1 VEDDQPFLNLRIK
14 GTPDG
19 SLSFSV
25 VAIHDGH
32 QAEMKVNQAFT
43 WLHDCFRNDLRLFFN
58 AWTFEKLVSALD
70 TRALSIRIGAEAD
83 MIIIATSAT
92 ESLPPHI
99 TRWLDS
105 IICQQNRGR
114 ALILGLDPDGSH
126 AFEHERTLA
135 DELQSLALRWQTEFV
150 HCTDIHHHPSRQIIL
165 RRINER
171 FHCYPSSNRF
181 SLPCQSPPPHPSIDE
196 NRLHMSPAR
205 VEAVR
210 SLAYDLWLQADRPA
224 GKELDFWLAAE
235 QQILESKSS

>member
-92 ESLPPHI
+92 ESLPAHI

-114 ALILGLDPDGSH
+114 ALILGLAPDGSH

-135 DELQSLALRWQTEFV
+135 DELQSLAERWQTEFV
-150 HCTDIHHHPSRQIIL
+150 HCADIHHHSSRQIIL
-165 RRINER
+165 RRINDR
-171 FHCYPSSNRF
+171 FHCYPSSNRV
-181 SLPCQSPPPHPSIDE
+181 SQRCQTPTSHPSIDE
-196 NRLHMSPAR
+196 NRLHMSPAQ

-210 SLAYDLWLQADRPA
+210 RLAYDLWLKADRPA
-224 GKELDFWLAAE
+224 GKELDFWLTAE
-235 QQILESKSS
+235 QQIFESKSS